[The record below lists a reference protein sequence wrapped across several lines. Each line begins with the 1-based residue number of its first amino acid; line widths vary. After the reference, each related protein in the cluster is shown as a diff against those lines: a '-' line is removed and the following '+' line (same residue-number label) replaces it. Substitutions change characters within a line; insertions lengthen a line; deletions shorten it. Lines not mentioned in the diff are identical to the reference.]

1 MQEKDACDVKVDIL
15 SERCINIL
23 WTVDKDA
30 VGGDFDSTICFIK
43 ATEVDSGKCAYSEK
57 FRGSLPIYTNRGFRK
72 FIFHQKN
79 IELNKTYRFS
89 VTYLKNNMQ
98 VLTLRSARTSF
109 AYPRR
114 GGVGTTSQSVASSNQ
129 IITTSSSGH
138 TQVSSHYI
146 QTRTTSSSQNVATS
160 SSLVR
165 PLVAMT
171 SSLASDTASRQTFVA
186 PSTIPNTWTTSLAP
200 ITTYSWTTAGVSTMS
215 RSMTLTQHSSGTQ
228 ISASSNQGLL
238 STRQSVVSTSNI
250 TTSNNVPVTSGCGL
264 SSSLGF
270 QMRGGSTSTALS
282 PIVSTVAENTCSTH
296 GPSAIV
302 ASSRHTHLSTSQQP
316 VTALSSHVALSTS
329 QPPVTAL
336 SSHVALS
343 TSQQPVTALSSHVA
357 LSTSQPPVTAL
368 SSHVA
373 LSTSQQPVTA
383 ASRQICAVSAIQRP
397 ASRDRVDSVATSG
410 RPQTA
415 TSTSESNSSVPKKR
429 IETFIR
435 GKLSRVMRKPIFWFL
450 TWSRG
455 Y

>member
-15 SERCINIL
+15 SERCIHIL

-30 VGGDFDSTICFIK
+30 VGGDFDSTICIIK
-43 ATEVDSGKCAYSEK
+43 ATEVDSGKCAYSEE

-79 IELNKTYRFS
+79 LELNKTYRFS
-89 VTYLKNNMQ
+89 VTYLKNNMK
-98 VLTLRSARTSF
+98 VLTLRSARTSV
-109 AYPRR
+109 ACPRR

-129 IITTSSSGH
+129 IITMSSSGH

-146 QTRTTSSSQNVATS
+146 QTPMPSSSQNKATS
-160 SSLVR
+160 NSLVR

-186 PSTIPNTWTTSLAP
+186 PSTIPNTGTASLTP
-200 ITTYSWTTAGVSTMS
+200 ITTFSWTTVSAGVSTMS

-250 TTSNNVPVTSGCGL
+250 TTSDNVPVTSGCGL
-264 SSSLGF
+264 SSILGF
-270 QMRGGSTSTALS
+270 QLRGGSTSTAPT

-302 ASSRHTHLSTSQQP
+302 GSSRHTP
-316 VTALSSHVALSTS
+316 LSTS

-343 TSQQPVTALSSHVA
+343 TSQ
-357 LSTSQPPVTAL
+357 PPVTVL

-373 LSTSQQPVTA
+373 LSTSQQPVRA

-410 RPQTA
+410 SPQTA
-415 TSTSESNSSVPKKR
+415 ISTSEANSSVPKKSV
-429 IETFIR
+429 ETFIR
-435 GKLSRVMRKPIFWFL
+435 GKLSRVMRKPTFWFV